1 MKPTRLFPLAILVV
15 LAVSW
20 VSSANGHTSG
30 MSVNNLTSVPIS
42 SKSTSPTVPADNA
55 VSLFAS
61 KCAACHGKDGAGL
74 PNWKSKGQPNLTK
87 SEWQDSHTDE
97 EIADTI
103 KNGKGEYMPPFK
115 DKLSDEEII
124 ALVSRLRM
132 FKKEK

>member
-1 MKPTRLFPLAILVV
+1 MMKTTRFSPLAFAVV

-20 VSSANGHTSG
+20 VSSRNSQTSG
-30 MSVNNLTSVPIS
+30 LYASHLTSVPGS
-42 SKSTSPTVPADNA
+42 FESTSPAVPADNG

-103 KNGKGEYMPPFK
+103 K
-115 DKLSDEEII
+115 
-124 ALVSRLRM
+124 
-132 FKKEK
+132 